1 MGPDLTLNRH
11 QPVNFGAAQELLWR
25 KNRRYKVVGCPNL
38 CWRSDMMKRR
48 AFLGSTLSALTLEAS
63 KAQSATATTQN
74 AIDSTRFEPLV
85 WPIVSKLPAGVRSFA
100 GHADTVLD
108 VIGRI
113 GAPPSLVIFTEGNH
127 LMVLSSNDIVGA
139 FPSWAKSQPQYANL
153 DLTNIILV
161 TLPQPILV
169 QMIRTGG
176 VALGNLS
183 LEVSRTSGFYP
194 DIFMGYPEPLR
205 QLHQLA
211 VVEPQARFFCKNRGV
226 ALLVRKG
233 NPLGIRGLANVIH
246 AGTRVALP
254 DTGDV
259 RAKCLAAI
267 EALLGKPA
275 ADALVA
281 AEVSF
286 PGRLGIMH
294 RDLPEMVARGYA
306 DVAFTWYHLVSYWA
320 RIFPNHFE
328 FVVVPGAEPFFTQIA
343 SARVNDPLRSGATK
357 AFDEFFFGRAKDVY
371 PRYDFAPMNDN
382 EFGASLALG

>member
-1 MGPDLTLNRH
+1 
-11 QPVNFGAAQELLWR
+11 
-25 KNRRYKVVGCPNL
+25 
-38 CWRSDMMKRR
+38 MMMRR
-48 AFLGSTLSALTLEAS
+48 AFLRGTLSAVTLGTC
-63 KAQSATATTQN
+63 KAQSTRAGTQN
-74 AIDSTRFEPLV
+74 TAVQAVTEPLV
-85 WPIVSKLPAGVRSFA
+85 WPIMANVQAGLRSVV

-108 VIGRI
+108 VIGRV

-127 LMVLSSNDIVGA
+127 LMVLSSADIVGA

-153 DLTNIILV
+153 DLTNVILV

-176 VALGNLS
+176 VALGNLT
-183 LEVSRTSGFYP
+183 LDVSRISGFYP
-194 DIFMGYPEPLR
+194 DILMGYPEPLR
-205 QLHQLA
+205 QLHQMG

-233 NPLGIRGLANVIH
+233 NPLGIHHLADVLRT
-246 AGTRVALP
+246 GTRIALP

-259 RAKCLAAI
+259 RAKCLAAA
-267 EALLGKPA
+267 EELLGKPA
-275 ADALVA
+275 PDALVA
-281 AEVSF
+281 AESNF

-328 FVVVPGAEPFFTQIA
+328 FVAVPGAEPFFTQIA
-343 SARVNDPLRSGATK
+343 LARVNNPLRSGAMK
-357 AFDEFFFGRAKDVY
+357 AFDEFFFGRVRDVY

-382 EFGASLALG
+382 KFGATLALG